1 MRYLSLD
8 ELQFKHLSI
17 RFYSHSRKEEYIPNP
32 SGTTYNYSFDI
43 HTGGTAKY
51 HINGEDTEFLPGSI
65 FFRKPGDKAFQY
77 LDHRY
82 QCYAVNFSISKKET
96 GERLNPEEESCFLDF
111 IPTYT
116 EPDNFSDIVKTVM
129 DFPEQSLILND
140 EEKYLKQEIAFRKFL
155 LLMYP
160 LSQINN
166 NHNQSYVHPAV
177 KKAISFFYA
186 NADTPITM
194 KEASDYAGIS
204 EKYFQ
209 QLFKNQTGKTPNDYF
224 MGIRL
229 QIAVKK
235 LLTTEMS
242 ISEIAYESGFA
253 NSGYF
258 TRIFKKY
265 YHQTPSEFRKK

>member
-1 MRYLSLD
+1 MRYLKID
-8 ELQFKHLSI
+8 ELQFNELII

-32 SGTTYNYSFDI
+32 RRITRNYGFDI
-43 HTGGTAKY
+43 QTSGTAKY
-51 HINGEDTEFLPGSI
+51 LINGTDIEFSPGSV
-65 FFRKPGDKAFQY
+65 FFRKPGDKVLQY

-82 QCYAVNFSISKKET
+82 HCYAINFTVHKKAT
-96 GERLNPEEESCFLDF
+96 GERLNPEEETCFLDF

-116 EPDNFSDIVKTVM
+116 EPDNFSEIVKTVM

-140 EEKYLKQEIAFRKFL
+140 EEKYLKQEIAFRELL

-160 LSQINN
+160 LSQIDK

-186 NADTPITM
+186 NADTSLTM

-224 MGIRL
+224 MEIRL
-229 QIAVKK
+229 QIAIKK
-235 LLTTEMS
+235 LLTTEMPV
-242 ISEIAYESGFA
+242 SEIAYESGFT
-253 NSGYF
+253 NCSYF